1 MELLSPKTD
10 VVFKMLFSAADNKDI
25 LTDFIASVLDIE
37 NDDIKELHVVNSE
50 MLPESVEQKYSRLD
64 IAMEL
69 RDRKINVEMQVRK
82 LSDFR
87 ERVLF
92 YWSKLYAKDLQEGQS
107 YKDLKQTISIN
118 ILDYNM
124 FDCEACHS
132 VFMLKEMNR
141 DELLTDKCRF
151 DFLELP
157 KADSDSKQIKRLRRW
172 LKFLNLKSLE
182 DAEMITRTDD
192 KVMNKAVFLLKK
204 MSADDKL
211 REIARIRERALH
223 DEASYIAD
231 AKTEGWNEGIKKGR
245 AEGIKEGEKKGIKKG
260 RAEGIKKGRAEGIK
274 EGEKKGIKKG
284 RAELFEAFRSMGA
297 DEELLRRVQA
307 AYADEE

>member
-1 MELLSPKTD
+1 MR
-10 VVFKMLFSAADNKDI
+10 M
-25 LTDFIASVLDIE
+25 
-37 NDDIKELHVVNSE
+37 
-50 MLPESVEQKYSRLD
+50 R
-64 IAMEL
+64 
-69 RDRKINVEMQVRK
+69 
-82 LSDFR
+82 
-87 ERVLF
+87 
-92 YWSKLYAKDLQEGQS
+92 SKAG
-107 YKDLKQTISIN
+107 
-118 ILDYNM
+118 
-124 FDCEACHS
+124 
-132 VFMLKEMNR
+132 
-141 DELLTDKCRF
+141 
-151 DFLELP
+151 FLELP
-157 KADSDSKQIKRLRRW
+157 KVDSDSKQIKRLRRW

-260 RAEGIKKGRAEGIK
+260 RAE
-274 EGEKKGIKKG
+274 
-284 RAELFEAFRSMGA
+284 LFEAFRSMGA

>member
-1 MELLSPKTD
+1 M
-10 VVFKMLFSAADNKDI
+10 
-25 LTDFIASVLDIE
+25 
-37 NDDIKELHVVNSE
+37 
-50 MLPESVEQKYSRLD
+50 QKYSRLD

-118 ILDYNM
+118 ILDYKM
-124 FDCEACHS
+124 FDCETCHS
-132 VFMLKEMNR
+132 IFMLKETSR
-141 DELLTDKCRF
+141 GELLTDKCRF

-157 KADSDSKQIKRLRRW
+157 KVDSDSKQIKRLRRW
-172 LKFLNLKSLE
+172 LKFLNLKSEE
-182 DAEMITRTDD
+182 DADMITRADD
-192 KVMNKAVFLLKK
+192 RIMNKAVFLLKK

-231 AKTEGWNEGIKKGR
+231 ATE
-245 AEGIKEGEKKGIKKG
+245 KGIAIGVEKG
-260 RAEGIKKGRAEGIK
+260 VSGILKTLKA
-274 EGEKKGIKKG
+274 
-284 RAELFEAFRSMGA
+284 LGA
-297 DEELLRRVQA
+297 DEELLKRAQNE
-307 AYADEE
+307 YTNKE

>member
-1 MELLSPKTD
+1 MR
-10 VVFKMLFSAADNKDI
+10 M
-25 LTDFIASVLDIE
+25 
-37 NDDIKELHVVNSE
+37 
-50 MLPESVEQKYSRLD
+50 R
-64 IAMEL
+64 
-69 RDRKINVEMQVRK
+69 
-82 LSDFR
+82 
-87 ERVLF
+87 
-92 YWSKLYAKDLQEGQS
+92 SKAG
-107 YKDLKQTISIN
+107 
-118 ILDYNM
+118 
-124 FDCEACHS
+124 
-132 VFMLKEMNR
+132 
-141 DELLTDKCRF
+141 
-151 DFLELP
+151 FLELP
-157 KADSDSKQIKRLRRW
+157 KVDSDSKQIKRLRRW

-231 AKTEGWNEGIKKGR
+231 AKTEGWNAGIKKGR

-260 RAEGIKKGRAEGIK
+260 RAEGIK
-274 EGEKKGIKKG
+274 EGEKKG

>member
-1 MELLSPKTD
+1 MR
-10 VVFKMLFSAADNKDI
+10 M
-25 LTDFIASVLDIE
+25 
-37 NDDIKELHVVNSE
+37 
-50 MLPESVEQKYSRLD
+50 R
-64 IAMEL
+64 
-69 RDRKINVEMQVRK
+69 
-82 LSDFR
+82 
-87 ERVLF
+87 
-92 YWSKLYAKDLQEGQS
+92 SKVG
-107 YKDLKQTISIN
+107 
-118 ILDYNM
+118 
-124 FDCEACHS
+124 
-132 VFMLKEMNR
+132 
-141 DELLTDKCRF
+141 
-151 DFLELP
+151 FLELP
-157 KADSDSKQIKRLRRW
+157 KVDSDSRQIKRLRRW
-172 LKFLNLKSLE
+172 LKFLNLKSEE

-245 AEGIKEGEKKGIKKG
+245 AEGIKKG
-260 RAEGIKKGRAEGIK
+260 RAEGIKEGRAEGIKEGRAEGIK
-274 EGEKKGIKKG
+274 EGEKKGRAEGIKKG